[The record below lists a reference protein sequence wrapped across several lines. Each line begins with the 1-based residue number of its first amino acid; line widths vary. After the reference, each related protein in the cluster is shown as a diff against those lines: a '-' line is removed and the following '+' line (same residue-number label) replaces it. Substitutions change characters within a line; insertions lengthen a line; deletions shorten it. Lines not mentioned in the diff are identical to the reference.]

1 MSTLD
6 SFNKWFKIITKTQL
20 NQSDMNS
27 CINELLPG
35 FSFRR
40 SSQGPRAIK
49 YIYDS
54 DKAVFSSR
62 LNYEVG
68 MHALRMAANT
78 DYKKAIL
85 KAYDTKIEIND
96 LLSDLR
102 QKLNTFDIGIIVDD
116 GKIDI
121 RIDDS
126 DLESVTDLT
135 LV

>member
-6 SFNKWFKIITKTQL
+6 SFNKWFKIITTKPL
-20 NQSDMNS
+20 NESDMNS

-40 SSQGPRAIK
+40 SSRGPRAIK

-54 DKAVFSSR
+54 DNVIFENC
-62 LNYEVG
+62 LNFEVG

-85 KAYDTKIEIND
+85 KAYDTKIKINN

-102 QKLNTFDIGIIVDD
+102 QELNIFDIDIIFDND
-116 GKIDI
+116 KIDI
-121 RIDDS
+121 RVSDS
-126 DLESVTDLT
+126 D
-135 LV
+135 